1 MKQKEKDDRNLNRA
15 LLIMTVL
22 FVVFTAAVLLVY
34 HDTGSEPT
42 ELVRWWGLSVLAEIM
57 ACVRIKIGK
66 KRDKYHEKYEESK
79 DGKQADSGSGYQV

>member
-1 MKQKEKDDRNLNRA
+1 MAKSKEKDDRNLNRA
-15 LLIMTVL
+15 LLLMTVL
-22 FVVFTAAVLLVY
+22 FVGFTTAVLIVY

-66 KRDKYHEKYEESK
+66 KRDRYHEKYEQDGK
-79 DGKQADSGSGYQV
+79 DGNEI

>member
-1 MKQKEKDDRNLNRA
+1 MAKKTKKNRTLDKA
-15 LLIMTVL
+15 LVIMTVL
-22 FVVFTAAVLLVY
+22 FVLFTAAVLWVY

-66 KRDKYHEKYEESK
+66 KRDRYHEKYEEEK
-79 DGKQADSGSGYQV
+79 NE

>member
-1 MKQKEKDDRNLNRA
+1 MAKKTKKNRTLDKA
-15 LLIMTVL
+15 LVIMTVL
-22 FVVFTAAVLLVY
+22 FVLFTAAVLWVY

-66 KRDKYHEKYEESK
+66 PRDKYHEKYEEEK
-79 DGKQADSGSGYQV
+79 NE

>member
-22 FVVFTAAVLLVY
+22 FVVFTAAVLWVY

-57 ACVRIKIGK
+57 ACVRIKVGK
-66 KRDKYHEKYEESK
+66 KRDKYHEKYEV
-79 DGKQADSGSGYQV
+79 DHDRKQADSGAGY